1 MLIDFISTSNY
12 GYYNVKLA
20 NILGLETAIY
30 LNELLNINEKA
41 IRKNTISDCY
51 FKLDRNY
58 IKARTT
64 IDEETQIGI
73 DNELIK
79 LELLYRKENNYDTV
93 MLDLEKITGLLISD
107 DEELKK
113 GIEKLLKVKKR
124 KSKTESLSDNLKRF
138 VDSGNVDVD
147 NALKDWV
154 DVIVDKF
161 GRFNKTGIQ
170 ETQSKI
176 VAAANGI
183 PAKAVEIIKIA
194 TINEWKDIDYAINV
208 YNEKHKNEKNLTAF
222 GQNVIINK
230 NIKF

>member
-20 NILGLETAIY
+20 NILGLETAVY

-51 FKLDRNY
+51 FKLDRTY
-58 IKARTT
+58 IKSRTT
-64 IDEETQIGI
+64 IDEEAQIGI

-79 LELLYRKENNYDTV
+79 LELLYRKENNYDIV

-107 DEELKK
+107 DDELKK
-113 GIEKLLKVKKR
+113 GIEKLIKVKKR

-138 VDSGNVDVD
+138 VDSGNIGVD
-147 NALKDWV
+147 NALKDWI

-161 GRFNKTGIQ
+161 GRFNKTGVQ

-176 VAAANGI
+176 INASNGN
-183 PAKAVEIIKIA
+183 PTKAIDILKIA

-230 NIKF
+230 DIKF